1 MPSLTIPVTYVGRPS
16 VRSGCSVTHR
26 YTPLRTRQAQRE
38 VGLQRRLVTL
48 VLDAAGGP
56 TGEAPPLHGGEVL
69 LRDGVPMGIVRS
81 TAYGHSMGAT
91 IVTGYVA
98 CPEELPKITLSWLR
112 EGAWAVGSKCNAVLP
127 ATLHLKP
134 PFDPD
139 GKRMRGEYD

>member
-1 MPSLTIPVTYVGRPS
+1 M
-16 VRSGCSVTHR
+16 
-26 YTPLRTRQAQRE
+26 
-38 VGLQRRLVTL
+38 
-48 VLDAAGGP
+48 
-56 TGEAPPLHGGEVL
+56 L